1 MVFVLKEKKAR
12 KIFEK
17 YDNVAAF
24 TCGKSKGISE
34 EDLEISYSKLTALLP
49 DEDDINAVLDG
60 TLKAKKVIK
69 TAVKALRKPSVENR
83 DICISMAQI
92 INILS
97 PEGKRSKKQE
107 KKLRKSGPNIV
118 VFVLDNVEEGDKR
131 AAARNKFL
139 VKYLAGIFGEF
150 GIEPISDGK
159 VVKKLFK
166 GKRKKIV
173 ARVVDFIQANKK
185 VRINDKGHI
194 LKKTLF
200 TFYAIELRQSAL
212 RGLEIDDL
220 SKQNMKTLLTTL
232 IDTFTNDNMKV
243 ASLAKKDDVK
253 KICKMLK
260 EKNAAAVD
268 AYKSF
273 VQIMPQASP
282 DLELPEVKLG
292 YKKGKDKPKMDV
304 DKFVKFF
311 TKKKCKNAGL
321 LLMVYAHISA
331 VLMDAVPGTAEYTKI
346 MSGTIAGIGAAEGY
360 SKTYT
365 AAAKAWAKEA

>member
-1 MVFVLKEKKAR
+1 MVFILEERKAR

-34 EDLEISYSKLTALLP
+34 DELEISYSKPAFLP
-49 DEDDINAVLDG
+49 DEDEINGVLDG
-60 TLKAKKVIK
+60 TVKSKKLIK
-69 TAVKALRKPSVENR
+69 EARKALHKPSIENR
-83 DICISMAQI
+83 EICISMAQI
-92 INILS
+92 VNILS

-107 KKLRKSGPNIV
+107 KKLRKNGPNIV
-118 VFVLDNVEEGDKR
+118 VFVLDDVDDGDKR

-139 VKYLAGIFGEF
+139 VKFLAGIFGEF
-150 GIEPISDGK
+150 GIEPITDGK
-159 VVKKLFK
+159 VVKKIFK
-166 GKRKKIV
+166 GKRKKVVTKV
-173 ARVVDFIQANKK
+173 ASFIQDNKK
-185 VRINDKGHI
+185 VRINDGGHI

-220 SKQNMKTLLTTL
+220 SKDNMKTLLTTL
-232 IDTFTNDNMKV
+232 INTYTNDNMKV
-243 ASLAKKDDVK
+243 AGLAKKDDVK

-260 EKNAAAVD
+260 KKNKVAVE
-268 AYKSF
+268 AYESF
-273 VQIMPQASP
+273 VEIMSQASP
-282 DLELPEVKLG
+282 DIKLPKVKAG
-292 YKKGKDKPKMDV
+292 YKKGKDKPKMNV
-304 DKFVKFF
+304 DKFVNFF

-321 LLMVYAHISA
+321 LLMIYAHTAA

-346 MSGTIAGIGAAEGY
+346 MSATIAGIGAAEGY

-365 AAAKAWAKEA
+365 AAAKAWAKAA